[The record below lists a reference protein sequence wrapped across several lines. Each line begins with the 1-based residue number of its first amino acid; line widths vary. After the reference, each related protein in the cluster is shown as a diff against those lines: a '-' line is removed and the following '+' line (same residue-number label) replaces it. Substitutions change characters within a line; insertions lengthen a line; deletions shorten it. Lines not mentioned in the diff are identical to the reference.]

1 MIRTIIMARMILIIK
16 IAWVIKTILMARMI
30 RKIMMVMIIYKENH
44 YGKNKN
50 YNYYGKD
57 DKND

>member
-1 MIRTIIMARMILIIK
+1 
-16 IAWVIKTILMARMI
+16 MARMI